1 MTTAELRTRI
11 EQDLTTGQESNPFIS
26 IVRRIRLNDEHVA
39 WVFTDSV
46 GELSYTSTVQCGLT
60 ATIDDDATVAFWV
73 GEDLKEIRQSDDV
86 AGTTQP
92 TEPKRCIA
100 SVDALGSRVEIDG
113 DQNAY
118 VCLSLERARLV
129 PMFNEMRADGQ
140 DVHIV
145 ERTVRA
151 LGLSFPVFVLI
162 DR

>member
-1 MTTAELRTRI
+1 M
-11 EQDLTTGQESNPFIS
+11 D
-26 IVRRIRLNDEHVA
+26 
-39 WVFTDSV
+39 
-46 GELSYTSTVQCGLT
+46 
-60 ATIDDDATVAFWV
+60 
-73 GEDLKEIRQSDDV
+73 
-86 AGTTQP
+86 TTQP
-92 TEPKRCIA
+92 TPVCTDPNTDLVKRWRKRCIA
-100 SVDALGSRVEIDG
+100 CVDALGSRVEIDG

-151 LGLSFPVFVLI
+151 LGFTFPVFVLI